1 MKKLWF
7 FLCLV
12 TILSELSCKNSSDNI
27 TVLMENNSDMKPI
40 IEIIT
45 NVNDTLYAKH
55 VVKRNKERVSYTEF
69 TITKPVKWDVIKLK
83 FFINGEM
90 DTTLCS
96 VIKDSIKKNT
106 TVHVNFNEVLFKK
119 GDSYKGYVLDKDTII
134 KKEFYSEVIY

>member
-7 FLCLV
+7 LLCLA
-12 TILSELSCKNSSDNI
+12 TILSELSCKNSSDKI
-27 TVLMENNSDMKPI
+27 TVLMENNSDVKPI

-55 VVKRNKERVSYTEF
+55 IVKRNNKKVSYTEF
-69 TITKPVKWDVIKLK
+69 TITKSLKWDVIKLK

-96 VIKDSIKKNT
+96 VIKDSIKKNA

-119 GDSYKGYVLDKDTII
+119 GDSYKGYLLDKDTIF
-134 KKEFYSEVIY
+134 KKELYSEVIY

>member
-1 MKKLWF
+1 MKQLWF
-7 FLCLV
+7 FLCLT

-45 NVNDTLYAKH
+45 NVNDTYYAKH
-55 VVKRNKERVSYTEF
+55 VVKRNKEKVSYTEF

-96 VIKDSIKKNT
+96 VIKNSVKKNT

-134 KKEFYSEVIY
+134 KREFYSEFIY

>member
-7 FLCLV
+7 FLGLI
-12 TILSELSCKNSSDNI
+12 TILSELSCNSSDNI
-27 TVLMENNSDMKPI
+27 TVLMENNSDMKPS
-40 IEIIT
+40 IEIVT

-55 VVKRNKERVSYTEF
+55 VVKRNNDKISYTEF
-69 TITKPVKWDVIKLK
+69 TITKPVKLDIIKLK

-96 VIKDSIKKNT
+96 VVKDSIKKNT

-119 GDSYKGYVLDKDTII
+119 GDSYKGYRLVKDTIV